1 MRERYW
7 LKLVSIVVVDEVVLV
22 TNYNAGYQCVI

>member
-7 LKLVSIVVVDEVVLV
+7 LKLVSIAVVDEVVLV
-22 TNYNAGYQCVI
+22 NNYNAGYQCVI